1 MNEEGG
7 IDTGVFLLSSCAFF
21 RGKLTLPLLLVL
33 KAAYALG
40 FATEETLLKDFFSAR
55 DPE

>member
-1 MNEEGG
+1 MDEEGG
-7 IDTGVFLLSSCAFF
+7 IDTGVFVPPSCAFF
-21 RGKLTLPLLLVL
+21 RGKLTLALLLDL

-40 FATEETLLKDFFSAR
+40 FATEETLLKDFLSAR

>member
-1 MNEEGG
+1 MDEEGG
-7 IDTGVFLLSSCAFF
+7 IDTGVFLPSSCAFF
-21 RGKLTLPLLLVL
+21 RGKLTLALLLDL
-33 KAAYALG
+33 KAANALG

>member
-1 MNEEGG
+1 MDEEDG
-7 IDTGVFLLSSCAFF
+7 IDTGVFLSSSCAFF
-21 RGKLTLPLLLVL
+21 RGKLTLALLLDL
-33 KAAYALG
+33 NAAYALG